1 MLSQILIAIPAFL
14 LAITL
19 LVAVH
24 EFGHFWVARKLGVKV
39 LSFSI
44 GFGKPIWRKTPKGS
58 ETEYLISALPIGG
71 YVKML
76 DERVEESIDPIDLP
90 RAYNRQAVWKR
101 ILILLAGPFA
111 NFIFAIAAFYCLYL
125 YGVQDFKTFVEPTSQ
140 ESVASVAGLKSGDEV
155 VAINGSEVASFEEMI
170 ITLIDAVITSDEV
183 GLDVQRDGRNVNLQL
198 PIDSE
203 LAKLKDPSTLLSG
216 LGFKAWRPDYSPQIA
231 GLNKGA
237 AAEQAGLKNGD
248 IIRQID
254 SVVLG
259 NTEELI
265 EYIQQR
271 PRETVELLI
280 SRDNNQLRIPV
291 KIGEKLIN
299 EQKIGIIG
307 SSLRPPQ
314 EMIDSL
320 QVRRR
325 FGFVDSFKEACASTY
340 AMSALS
346 LKMFKEMLKGNVSVK
361 NLSGPLSIAEQAS
374 YSAQSGLDQFVK
386 FLALISIALGIVNLL
401 PVPMLDG
408 GQIMFNVIEL
418 VKGSPVSERSEL
430 VFQQLG
436 ILCIFLIMGLAIF
449 NDIERLLFIKQ

>member
-1 MLSQILIAIPAFL
+1 MLSQIFIAIPAFL

-58 ETEYLISALPIGG
+58 ETEFLISALPIGG

-76 DERVEESIDPIDLP
+76 DERTEEFVDPADLP
-90 RAYNRQAVWKR
+90 RAFNRQPVWKR
-101 ILILLAGPFA
+101 ILILLAGPMA
-111 NFIFAIAAFYCLYL
+111 NFIFAITAFYFLFL
-125 YGVQDFKTFVEPTSQ
+125 YGVQDYKTFVEPTTQ
-140 ESVASVAGLKSGDEV
+140 ESVASKAGLQAGDEII
-155 VAINGSEVASFEEMI
+155 AINGTDVASFEGMV
-170 ITLIDAVITSDEV
+170 ITLIDAIISSDEI
-183 GLDVQRDGRNVNLQL
+183 DVQVRRDEKNISLQL
-198 PIDSE
+198 PVDSE
-203 LAKLKDPSTLLSG
+203 VAKLKEPSTLLTG
-216 LGFKAWRPDYSPQIA
+216 LGFKAWRPDYSPQI
-231 GLNKGA
+231 GTLSSGA
-237 AAEQAGLKNGD
+237 AGEQAGLKSGD

-254 SVVLG
+254 SLVLS
-259 NTEELI
+259 NSEAFI

-271 PRETVELLI
+271 PKQTVELLI
-280 SRDNNQLRIPV
+280 SRDNNELRIPLKV
-291 KIGEKLIN
+291 GEKLIN
-299 EQKIGIIG
+299 GQKIGIIG
-307 SSLRPPQ
+307 SSLRVPQ
-314 EMIDSL
+314 DLIDSL

-325 FGFVDSFKEACASTY
+325 FGLVDSFKEACKSTY
-340 AMSALS
+340 TMSALS

-374 YSAQSGLDQFVK
+374 YSAQSGVDQFVK

-408 GQIMFNVIEL
+408 GQIMFNIIEL
-418 VKGSPVSERSEL
+418 VKGSPVSERAEL

-436 ILCIFLIMGLAIF
+436 VLCIFLIMGLAIF
-449 NDIERLLFIKQ
+449 NDVERLLF

>member
-1 MLSQILIAIPAFL
+1 MLNQILIAIPAFL

-90 RAYNRQAVWKR
+90 RAYNRQPVWKR
-101 ILILLAGPFA
+101 ILILLAGPLA
-111 NFIFAIAAFYCLYL
+111 NFIFAIGIFYCLFL

-140 ESVASVAGLKSGDEV
+140 ESIAFKAGLQSGDEV
-155 VAINGSEVASFEEMI
+155 VAVNGAEVVSFEEMI
-170 ITLIDAVITSDEV
+170 ITLIDKVISSKEV
-183 GLDVQRDGRNVNLQL
+183 DLVVLRDGRRVSVQL
-198 PIDSE
+198 PVDSE
-203 LAKLKDPSTLLSG
+203 LAKLKEPNTLLSG

-231 GLNKGA
+231 QLNSGA
-237 AAEQAGLKNGD
+237 AAEQAGLKIGD
-248 IIRQID
+248 KILKAD
-254 SVVLG
+254 
-259 NTEELI
+259 ELTLRNSGDFI
-265 EYIQQR
+265 QYIQQR
-271 PRETVELLI
+271 PSETVELLI
-280 SRDNNQLRIPV
+280 TRDNNELRIPV
-291 KIGEKLIN
+291 KVGEKLIN
-299 EQKIGIIG
+299 EQNIGIIG

-314 EMIDSL
+314 EMLDSL

-325 FGFVDSFKEACASTY
+325 FGLVESFKEACASTY

-436 ILCIFLIMGLAIF
+436 VLCIFLIMGLAIF
-449 NDIERLLFIKQ
+449 NDIERLLF

>member
-1 MLSQILIAIPAFL
+1 MLSQIFIAIPAFL

-44 GFGKPIWRKTPKGS
+44 GFGKPIWRKKPKGS

-76 DERVEESIDPIDLP
+76 DERVEESIDPVDLP
-90 RAYNRQAVWKR
+90 RAYNRQPVWKR
-101 ILILLAGPFA
+101 ILILLAGPLA

-140 ESVASVAGLKSGDEV
+140 ESIAFKAGLESGDEV
-155 VAINGSEVASFEEMI
+155 VAINGAQVTSFEEMVI
-170 ITLIDAVITSDEV
+170 SLIDAVISTKEV
-183 GLDVQRDGRNVNLQL
+183 DVIVLRNGTRYTVQLQVS
-198 PIDSE
+198 SE
-203 LAKLKDPSTLLSG
+203 LAKLKEPNSLLSG
-216 LGFKAWRPDYSPQIA
+216 LGLKPWRPDYSPQVA
-231 GLNKGA
+231 RLTAGA

-248 IIRQID
+248 IILKVD
-254 SVVLG
+254 SKVLR
-259 NTEELI
+259 NSEELI
-265 EYIQQR
+265 KYIQQR
-271 PRETVELLI
+271 PKETVELLI
-280 SRDNNQLRIPV
+280 SRDNNELRKPV
-291 KIGEKLIN
+291 NVGEKLIN

-374 YSAQSGLDQFVK
+374 YSAQSGADQFIK

-408 GQIMFNVIEL
+408 GQIVFNVIEL

-436 ILCIFLIMGLAIF
+436 VLCIFLIMGLAIF
-449 NDIERLLFIKQ
+449 NDIERLLF

>member
-1 MLSQILIAIPAFL
+1 MLSQIFIAIPAFL

-76 DERVEESIDPIDLP
+76 DERVEDFIDPVDLP
-90 RAYNRQAVWKR
+90 RAYNRQPVWKR
-101 ILILLAGPFA
+101 ILILLAGPMA
-111 NFIFAIAAFYCLYL
+111 NFVFAITAFYFLFL
-125 YGVQDFKTFVEPTSQ
+125 YGVQDYKNYVQ
-140 ESVASVAGLKSGDEV
+140 ADSVNSTAYIAGLRGGDEV
-155 VAINGSEVASFEEMI
+155 VAINGVQVDAFEEMLI
-170 ITLIDAVITSDEV
+170 GLIDGVISSNKLQLRVKRDQEIFEIE
-183 GLDVQRDGRNVNLQL
+183 LDVDPEV
-198 PIDSE
+198 
-203 LAKLKDPSTLLSG
+203 AKLKDPRDLFKG
-216 LGFKAWRPDYSPQIA
+216 LGLKAWRPAYSPQI
-231 GLNKGA
+231 GA
-237 AAEQAGLKNGD
+237 LSSGATAEQAGLRSGD
-248 IIRQID
+248 TVRQID
-254 SVVLG
+254 SVVLS
-259 NTEELI
+259 NIEEFI

-271 PRETVELLI
+271 PKQTVELLI
-280 SRDNNQLRIPV
+280 SRDNNELRIPLKV
-291 KIGEKLIN
+291 GEKLIN
-299 EQKIGIIG
+299 GQKIGIIG
-307 SSLRPPQ
+307 TSLRVPQ
-314 EMIDSL
+314 DLIDSL

-325 FGFVDSFKEACASTY
+325 FGLVDSFKEACISTY
-340 AMSALS
+340 TMSALS

-374 YSAQSGLDQFVK
+374 YSAQSGIDQFVK

-408 GQIMFNVIEL
+408 GQIMFNIIEL
-418 VKGSPVSERSEL
+418 VKGSPVSERAEL

-436 ILCIFLIMGLAIF
+436 VLCIFLIMGLAIF
-449 NDIERLLFIKQ
+449 NDIERLLF

>member
-1 MLSQILIAIPAFL
+1 MLSQIFIAIPAFL

-44 GFGKPIWRKTPKGS
+44 GFGKPIWRRTPKGS

-76 DERVEESIDPIDLP
+76 DERVEEYVDPIDLP
-90 RAYNRQAVWKR
+90 RAFNRQPVWKR
-101 ILILLAGPFA
+101 ILILLAGPAA
-111 NFIFAIAAFYCLYL
+111 NFIFAIGLFYFLFL
-125 YGVQDFKTFVEPTSQ
+125 YGVQDYKTYVQPTNNQSLAIQ
-140 ESVASVAGLKSGDEV
+140 AGLKAGDEV
-155 VAINGSEVASFEEMI
+155 VAINGKEVDAFEEMLI
-170 ITLIDAVITSDEV
+170 GLIDGVISSET
-183 GLDVQRDGRNVNLQL
+183 LQL
-198 PIDSE
+198 KVKREEGTFDVNISVDPE
-203 LAKLKDPSTLLSG
+203 VAKLKDPSDLLKG
-216 LGFKAWRPDYSPQIA
+216 LGMRPWRPMYAPIVA
-231 GLNKGA
+231 AVTPGA
-237 AAEQAGLKNGD
+237 TAEQAGLQKGD
-248 IIRQID
+248 VILQVD
-254 SVVLG
+254 SIAQ
-259 NTEELI
+259 TSIEEFI
-265 EYIQQR
+265 SYIQQR
-271 PRETVELLI
+271 PSQTVELLI
-280 SRDNNQLRIPV
+280 SRNTNELRMPLN
-291 KIGEKLIN
+291 IGEKLIN

-307 SSLRPPQ
+307 SSLRVPQ
-314 EMIDSL
+314 DLIDSL

-325 FGFVDSFKEACASTY
+325 FGLVDSFKEACASTY

-374 YSAQSGLDQFVK
+374 YSAQSGVDQFVK

-408 GQIMFNVIEL
+408 GQIMFNIMEL
-418 VKGSPVSERSEL
+418 VKGSPVSQRTEL

-436 ILCIFLIMGLAIF
+436 VLCIFLIMGLAIF
-449 NDIERLLFIKQ
+449 NDIERLLF

>member
-1 MLSQILIAIPAFL
+1 MLSQIFIAIPAFL

-24 EFGHFWVARKLGVKV
+24 EFGHYWVAKKLGVKV

-76 DERVEESIDPIDLP
+76 DERVEENIAPEDLP
-90 RAYNRQAVWKR
+90 RAYNRQPVWKR
-101 ILILLAGPFA
+101 ILILLAGPLA
-111 NFIFAIAAFYCLYL
+111 NFIFAVTVFYFLFL
-125 YGVQDFKTFVEPTSQ
+125 YGVQDFKTFVEPTTQQSIAYQ
-140 ESVASVAGLKSGDEV
+140 AGLESGDEV
-155 VAINGSEVASFEEMI
+155 VAVNGVEIASFEEMI
-170 ITLIDAVITSDEV
+170 IALLDGVITSDKIEV
-183 GLDVQRDGRNVNLQL
+183 LVQRDDRTVPLQI
-198 PIDSE
+198 PVDPE
-203 LAKLKDPSTLLSG
+203 VAKLKEPSTLLVG
-216 LGFKAWRPDYSPQIA
+216 LGLKAWRPNYSPQIA
-231 GLNKGA
+231 ALSAGA
-237 AAEQAGLKNGD
+237 AAEEAGLQKGD
-248 IIRQID
+248 IIRQVDSFQLNNSEALID
-254 SVVLG
+254 
-259 NTEELI
+259 
-265 EYIQQR
+265 YIQQR
-271 PRETVELLI
+271 PLQTVEMLI
-280 SRDNNQLRIPV
+280 SRNGNDLEIPV
-291 KIGEKLIN
+291 KVGEKLIN

-307 SSLRPPQ
+307 SSLRAPDNL
-314 EMIDSL
+314 IDEL
-320 QVRRR
+320 RVRRR
-325 FGFVDSFKEACASTY
+325 FGLVDSFKEACASTY

-374 YSAQSGLDQFVK
+374 YSAQSGVDQFVK

-408 GQIMFNVIEL
+408 GQIMFNVMEL
-418 VKGSPVSERSEL
+418 VKGSPVSERTEL

-449 NDIERLLFIKQ
+449 NDIERLLF